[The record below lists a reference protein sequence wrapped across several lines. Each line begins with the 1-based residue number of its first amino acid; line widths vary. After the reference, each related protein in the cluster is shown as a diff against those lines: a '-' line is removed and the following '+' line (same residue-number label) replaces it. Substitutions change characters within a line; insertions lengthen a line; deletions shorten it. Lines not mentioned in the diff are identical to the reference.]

1 MTVWDGGEKAVE
13 WSGSGGASSVP
24 RPPMPPPP
32 SPLELTVSDTVI
44 MIFFVRRV
52 RRVGLVARNL
62 TRRMTRRVRVSLSV
76 RTGNSRTTHKL
87 SSIIGHVKPKL
98 ASSWACAIINH
109 HRPNFGVMHREDE
122 YTVFLQSIATKT
134 PSEQRIHPGLACDWR
149 LANEVSPGH
158 LRSSGSN

>member
-1 MTVWDGGEKAVE
+1 ME
-13 WSGSGGASSVP
+13 SGAARWRRVLSHEP
-24 RPPMPPPP
+24 RPPMPLPP

-109 HRPNFGVMHREDE
+109 HRPNFGVMHREDRI
-122 YTVFLQSIATKT
+122 YCFLAPSTKT